1 VTNIHRVAVGIGPD
15 INQLE
20 LEAIT
25 GDKNK
30 VIMVDSFKSLHKHLE
45 NISQIANG
53 KSFLSCSSA
62 APLQEPGYSSL
73 GNSVTHFVPENG
85 DRPESPNF
93 LILLT
98 DGNTRRQSRS
108 IPRSLNPHANHIFI
122 IIAKPTDKIITEGKF
137 VTSFHCVA
145 TGNPTLKITWTKD
158 GKTVGEGDTL
168 NFETNGTQ
176 SGEYYM
182 YYISV
187 PLSFASR
194 PTNQT

>member
-1 VTNIHRVAVGIGPD
+1 MRYQGKRMRGSGNKSDHDGRSGVEQISRHYFFFTFRKSHIIWNVSCLLPPKVTNIHRVAVGIGPN

-108 IPRSLNPHANHIFI
+108 IPRSLNPHANHIF
-122 IIAKPTDKIITEGKF
+122 
-137 VTSFHCVA
+137 
-145 TGNPTLKITWTKD
+145 
-158 GKTVGEGDTL
+158 
-168 NFETNGTQ
+168 
-176 SGEYYM
+176 M
-182 YYISV
+182 
-187 PLSFASR
+187 
-194 PTNQT
+194 

>member
-1 VTNIHRVAVGIGPD
+1 M
-15 INQLE
+15 E

-98 DGNTRRQSRS
+98 DGNTHKASEPFDTAITQPPCKS
-108 IPRSLNPHANHIFI
+108 HIY
-122 IIAKPTDKIITEGKF
+122 
-137 VTSFHCVA
+137 VTLV
-145 TGNPTLKITWTKD
+145 KK
-158 GKTVGEGDTL
+158 
-168 NFETNGTQ
+168 
-176 SGEYYM
+176 
-182 YYISV
+182 
-187 PLSFASR
+187 
-194 PTNQT
+194 